1 MSKKDDYYNTIEL
14 LFDKFVY
21 PEHPSLECWEIDE
34 ESETLLL
41 HIDMNKVDFSISKV
55 IEYETF
61 YLTEE
66 EHDQFISEYFY
77 DIVTNEILKTV
88 AKSLQLIQSHY
99 KIDFILFS

>member
-41 HIDMNKVDFSISKV
+41 HIDMN
-55 IEYETF
+55 
-61 YLTEE
+61 
-66 EHDQFISEYFY
+66 
-77 DIVTNEILKTV
+77 
-88 AKSLQLIQSHY
+88 
-99 KIDFILFS
+99 